1 MKTPKAPE
9 VMTEPSVVTNGSA
22 DGNPKQRIP
31 CVPVE
36 LPDTWDCSSSDLDIQ
51 FGDFPPRPMEILKE
65 SDDPTSKTSSG
76 EIPFRRVGKKE
87 WKGKIKTNL
96 EQVVI

>member
-1 MKTPKAPE
+1 MKTPKAE
-9 VMTEPSVVTNGSA
+9 VNTEPSVVTNGSA
-22 DGNPKQRIP
+22 EGQPKQRIP
-31 CVPVE
+31 SVPVE
-36 LPDTWDCSSSDLDIQ
+36 LPSAWDSSHLDIQ
-51 FGDFPPRPMEILKE
+51 FGDFPPRPVEVLKE

-76 EIPFRRVGKKE
+76 EIPFRRVDKKE

>member
-1 MKTPKAPE
+1 MKTPKAE
-9 VMTEPSVVTNGSA
+9 VNTEPSVVTNGS
-22 DGNPKQRIP
+22 KERIP
-31 CVPVE
+31 SVPVE
-36 LPDTWDCSSSDLDIQ
+36 FPDAWDSSDLDIQ
-51 FGDFPPRPMEILKE
+51 FGDFPPRPMEVLKE

-76 EIPFRRVGKKE
+76 EIPFRRVDKKE

>member
-1 MKTPKAPE
+1 MKTE
-9 VMTEPSVVTNGSA
+9 
-22 DGNPKQRIP
+22 RIP
-31 CVPVE
+31 SVPVE
-36 LPDTWDCSSSDLDIQ
+36 FPDAWDSSDLDIQ
-51 FGDFPPRPMEILKE
+51 FGDFPPRPMEVLKE

-76 EIPFRRVGKKE
+76 EIPFRRVDKKE